1 MIITRD
7 KKIRKPKISTMT
19 LKETLVL
26 YMRYNITFLVTRF
39 YAEYA
44 IWYLK
49 HSKSKAEENH
59 ITN

>member
-1 MIITRD
+1 MTITGG
-7 KKIRKPKISTMT
+7 KKIRKPKISTMN
-19 LKETLVL
+19 LKEILVL
-26 YMRYNITFLVTRF
+26 YMRYNITFLVTHF
-39 YAEYA
+39 YVEYA